1 MRRNK
6 VRTPPMGIVSAQ
18 QAVLN
23 GCEDLPVKVLRLE
36 SLGEGAI
43 WQFTVEGEGKRFA
56 IVSTICGSPSFDV
69 ECIYRG
75 KSEWYLVGGVSGV
88 LWRVRHLF
96 EGTSEQNV
104 GI

>member
-1 MRRNK
+1 
-6 VRTPPMGIVSAQ
+6 MGIVSAQ

-23 GCEDLPVKVLRLE
+23 GCEDLPIKVLRLE
-36 SLGEGAI
+36 SLGDGAI
-43 WQFTVEGEGKRFA
+43 WQFIVEGEGNRSA
-56 IVSTICGSPSFDV
+56 IVSTICGTSSFDV
-69 ECIYRG
+69 ECICRG
-75 KSEWYLVGGVSGV
+75 KSEWHLAGGVSGV